1 MFQYN
6 LYLLNYLNLFIV
18 SFRTKIL
25 SPVGCK
31 QHPLRRNSDAFRRF
45 LFECS
50 WKTKLIIIC
59 FEIKFASS
67 FILNQYFQLCL
78 NSGRP
83 RCVLPSSPQTVVFR
97 FCRFR
102 TMISWN
108 ILFGD
113 QYSVPDN
120 LGRCA
125 FLCENIRV
133 FSFHSIISVRFYF
146 LFCNSIPV
154 STVASISYS
163 FIF

>member
-1 MFQYN
+1 MFQFN

-25 SPVGCK
+25 SPVGCR
-31 QHPLRRNSDAFRRF
+31 QHPLRRNSDTFRRF

-50 WKTKLIIIC
+50 WKRKLIIIC

-102 TMISWN
+102 TFHGIYCLEINAQFPTIWGAVHFSVKIS
-108 ILFGD
+108 
-113 QYSVPDN
+113 
-120 LGRCA
+120 
-125 FLCENIRV
+125 V
-133 FSFHSIISVRFYF
+133 FSPFILLLVFVFISFFVTSF
-146 LFCNSIPV
+146 LFR
-154 STVASISYS
+154 
-163 FIF
+163 